1 MPIYALAPRSVT
13 SSTSSRICLRV
24 DICGLPSRI
33 YSSYTL
39 DSYDSLSV
47 LIPGLACMIRY
58 LEYGSCARKSE
69 RARARKFQPLST
81 YFGCIQCVILF
92 DLALV
97 LLPVYIYSE
106 MIIFRDCKTRATWW
120 RMTFP
125 FDNENDN
132 TSERENALDDACIE
146 STYITPRSATE
157 DSYHRE
163 AVVKETK
170 ESQLEATRLKA

>member
-24 DICGLPSRI
+24 GICGLPSRI

-39 DSYDSLSV
+39 DSYDSLFV

-69 RARARKFQPLST
+69 QARARRFQPLST
-81 YFGCIQCVILF
+81 YFGCTQSVILF
-92 DLALV
+92 DLVLV

-106 MIIFRDCKTRATWW
+106 MFIFRECKTRATRW

-125 FDNENDN
+125 FDNKNHN
-132 TSERENALDDACIE
+132 TSEGENELDDAW
-146 STYITPRSATE
+146 P
-157 DSYHRE
+157 
-163 AVVKETK
+163 V
-170 ESQLEATRLKA
+170 